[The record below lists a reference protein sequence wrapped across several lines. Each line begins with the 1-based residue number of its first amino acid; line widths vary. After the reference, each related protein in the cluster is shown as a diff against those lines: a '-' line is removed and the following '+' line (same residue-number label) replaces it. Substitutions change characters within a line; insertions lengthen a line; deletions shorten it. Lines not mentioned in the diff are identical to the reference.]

1 MAVTALGDDANVRV
15 EMMTIE
21 LGWAG
26 FVRCTAVNSNVIY
39 DILRLR
45 RHSNSMLCCLD
56 HVSLLH

>member
-21 LGWAG
+21 LGWVG
-26 FVRCTAVNSNVIY
+26 FVRCTAVNSNAIY

-45 RHSNSMLCCLD
+45 RHSMLCCLD